1 MKFKMIKKLIIANRG
16 EIAVRIIRT
25 ARRMGIR
32 TVAIYSEIDKNS
44 LHHSLADEA
53 YCIGKSELSETYLN
67 IPAIIHIAKSSH
79 CDALHPGYGFL
90 SENPMLVN
98 ACNQAGIIFVG
109 PEAKVMHVMG
119 NKIEAR
125 DFVSSISVPVTK
137 GLSGITADI
146 LSRVNEIGFPVLVKA
161 AGGGGGKGMR
171 IVNNKESLSGALE
184 AASREATNYF
194 ADGTVYIE
202 KYLEEPRHIE
212 FQILGDNF
220 GNVVHL
226 FERECTIQRRYQK
239 IIEEAPSPTL
249 TPELRSR
256 MGEAAVAIGKAIKYS
271 GAGTIEFLVDKD
283 LQFYFLEMNTRIQVE
298 HPVTELTTGIDIVE
312 EQLYIASG
320 EILRLNQNEQH
331 QTGHAIE
338 CRIYAEDPANNFLP
352 SPGNLS
358 LYRKPAGDFIR
369 VDDAMNKPYQV
380 SSFFDPMIA
389 KLITHGKTREE
400 ARSHM
405 IDALLN
411 YGIHGIKNN
420 ISYLNAIVQNENYI
434 NNTISTRFCAEHT
447 EILLKTIEN
456 ERKSVPELLPL
467 AAAIAFKPIS
477 DNTKIQTQSDIGNIW
492 NKIGYWRV
500 MMQPE
505 LEMEGKIF
513 SCPIKNLKTNQFSA
527 EVEGEKVEIHFEENN
542 ATQQIEIELN
552 GEPYTA
558 FVSHPEPGKVIVS
571 YSTHVFEVIRKDIL
585 PAQTDFNI
593 LSSSLS
599 ESGSNITSPMPGKVI
614 KIAVKQGDRIAKG
627 DLLLVVEAMKMENN
641 ILSTADAIVD
651 RISVNTG
658 DLVDSIMPLIHLS
671 APGQKQSVV

>member
-1 MKFKMIKKLIIANRG
+1 
-16 EIAVRIIRT
+16 
-25 ARRMGIR
+25 MGIR

-44 LHHSLADEA
+44 LHHSFADEA
-53 YCIGKSELSETYLN
+53 YCIGKSDLAETYLN
-67 IPAIIHIAKSSH
+67 IPAIIHLAKSSH

-90 SENPMLVN
+90 AENPELVK

-109 PEAKVMHVMG
+109 PEANVMQVMG
-119 NKIEAR
+119 NKVEAR
-125 DFVSSISVPVTK
+125 NFVSSIGVPVTK
-137 GLSGITADI
+137 GLSGNTTEI
-146 LSRVNEIGFPVLVKA
+146 LSKVDEIGFPVLVKA

-171 IVNNKESLSGALE
+171 IVNDKKNLANALE

-249 TPELRSR
+249 TPELRSS
-256 MGEAAVAIGKAIKYS
+256 MGEAAVTIGKAINYS
-271 GAGTIEFLVDKD
+271 GAGTIEFLVDME
-283 LQFYFLEMNTRIQVE
+283 LNFYFLEMNTRIQVE

-312 EQLYIASG
+312 EQIYIASG
-320 EILRLNQNEQH
+320 EKLRLNQNNLLQN
-331 QTGHAIE
+331 GHAIE

-358 LYRKPAGDFIR
+358 LYQKPEGDFIR
-369 VDDAMNKPYQV
+369 VDDAMKEPYQV

-400 ARSHM
+400 ARFHM
-405 IDALLN
+405 IDAFQN

-420 ISYLNAIVQNENYI
+420 ISYLNTILQNINFI

-447 EILLKTIEN
+447 ETILASIEN
-456 ERKSVPELLPL
+456 DRKSVPELLPI
-467 AAAIAFKPIS
+467 AVAICS
-477 DNTKIQTQSDIGNIW
+477 RSNSGNSSQSTAGGGNIW
-492 NKIGYWRV
+492 NAIGYWRIL
-500 MMQPE
+500 MQPE
-505 LEMEGKIF
+505 LEMEGKVFRCQINF
-513 SCPIKNLKTNQFSA
+513 LTQNKLSGNIDGKKI
-527 EVEGEKVEIHFEENN
+527 EISFEE
-542 ATQQIEIELN
+542 TDSKRQIDIQIN
-552 GEPYTA
+552 DEPYKV
-558 FVSHPEPGKVIVS
+558 FVSHSETGKVIVS
-571 YSTHVFEVIRKDIL
+571 YNTHVFEVTRKDIL
-585 PAQTDFNI
+585 PAQSDFAEI
-593 LSSSLS
+593 STSVG

-614 KIAVKQGDRIAKG
+614 KIAVKQGDAVAKG

-641 ILSTADAIVD
+641 ILSPADAIVD
-651 RISVNTG
+651 RIAVNRG
-658 DLVDSIMPLIHLS
+658 DLIDSITPLIHLS
-671 APGQKQSVV
+671 ALVKKQSAV

>member
-1 MKFKMIKKLIIANRG
+1 MIKKLLIANRG

-25 ARRMGIR
+25 ARKMGIR
-32 TVAIYSEIDKNS
+32 TVAIYSEIDKSS
-44 LHHSLADEA
+44 LHHSFADEA

-90 SENPMLVN
+90 SENPALVN
-98 ACNQAGIIFVG
+98 ACSEAGIVFIG
-109 PEAKVMHVMG
+109 PQAHIMQVMG
-119 NKIEAR
+119 NKVEAR
-125 DFVSSISVPVTK
+125 NFVASIGVPVTK
-137 GLSGITADI
+137 GLSGNTDVI
-146 LSRVNEIGFPVLVKA
+146 LSKVDEIGFPVLVKA

-171 IVNNKESLSGALE
+171 IVNDKASLAGALE

-249 TPELRSR
+249 TPEIRSR
-256 MGEAAVAIGKAIKYS
+256 MGEAAIAIGEAIKYTS
-271 GAGTIEFLVDKD
+271 AGTIEFLVDKEMN
-283 LQFYFLEMNTRIQVE
+283 FYFLEMNTRIQVE

-320 EILRLNQNEQH
+320 NPLRKKQQDLF

-338 CRIYAEDPANNFLP
+338 CRIYAEDPSNNFLP

-358 LYRKPAGDFIR
+358 LYQKPSGDFIR

-400 ARSHM
+400 ASTHM
-405 IDALLN
+405 IDALQN

-420 ISYLNAIVQNENYI
+420 ISYLYSILKNVQFI
-434 NNTISTRFCAEHT
+434 NNTISTRFCTEHT
-447 EILLKTIEN
+447 DTLLKALEN
-456 ERKSVPELLPL
+456 ERKTIPDLLPVAVAL
-467 AAAIAFKPIS
+467 VCKTRGSHHTA
-477 DNTKIQTQSDIGNIW
+477 QTQNTINNIW
-492 NKIGYWRV
+492 NSIGYWRI

-505 LEMEGKIF
+505 LEMEGKIYR
-513 SCPIKNLKTNQFSA
+513 CQMIDIKPNELIIKFEA
-527 EVEGEKVEIHFEENN
+527 ENVRIRFEKYESS
-542 ATQQIEIELN
+542 QKIEIQLD
-552 GEPYTA
+552 GEPFTA
-558 FVSHPEPGKVIVS
+558 FVSHPEPGKVLIS
-571 YSTHVFEVIRKDIL
+571 YNTHTFEVICKDIL
-585 PAQTDFNI
+585 PAQAEFN
-593 LSSSLS
+593 SVSATVG
-599 ESGSNITSPMPGKVI
+599 EGGSKITSPMPGKVI
-614 KIAVKQGDRIAKG
+614 KIVVRQGDLVKKG

-641 ILSTADAIVD
+641 ILSPADAVVD
-651 RISVNTG
+651 QINVATG
-658 DLVDSIMPLIHLS
+658 QLVDNASALIHLS
-671 APGQKQSVV
+671 APTQRVI